1 MAFCAVELARAGRA
15 NVPIIYEAQ
24 KRKRRYIVER
34 YNEDLGAENLSCV
47 RRLLSRSR
55 EYNRVKNNTSQS
67 CLPSGPR
74 FQLRQSFV
82 FRPLA
87 KIEEGE
93 ISMNFAKHTVFVA
106 LLTFVVF
113 SLVTLPASAQS
124 VTGKLKIHVSPKQA
138 YVFVDGKAIRD
149 GSQTIVLSPGPHE
162 VSVRNYGYTSN
173 TRQVHIDPR
182 TTTDI
187 TVALQNSGDKVSG
200 PFGDIEF
207 KGHPRA
213 GVLLNGATPDY
224 FVGHV
229 DEFDWNWIWHQ
240 RLLVKPGTYQVA
252 VTRKG
257 NAIFSGPVDVKA
269 GERVIVNL
277 DQNGKIKTKA
287 WPLGDTLGP
296 QPRFHAGVASA
307 VVPIAPVTAQL
318 TAHSTSLDCGQPTQ
332 LDWKS
337 ADAADV
343 SITNLGS
350 VSASGDRTVN
360 PTKTTNY
367 ELIAKGPG
375 GEASQSATVKVN
387 VQPTATLSLSQP
399 EVHYHKIGDKVVQD
413 EPATLNWAAANA
425 NQVKIT
431 PFGSEGLTGSKK
443 IEAKPKQTSTGPV
456 NEVVDYTLAAS
467 NGCGGTTTRT
477 TALHIVGAI
486 DPAPSVTLA
495 SLFYPTNYPTV
506 HHPKI
511 GLMASERA
519 VLANAA
525 NRFKLHEE
533 YDNEHASLLII
544 GHADVRGSKKY
555 NMKLSERR
563 AELVRSYLMSQG
575 IPANEMQIRAD
586 GEGKELSRSDVLKLQ
601 LVDAQKPDKWMTHH
615 PKVTWLAYNR
625 RVDIV
630 LEPSGQ
636 QSMKAFPSD
645 APDARILWQRP
656 KVAKGRSI
664 R

>member
-1 MAFCAVELARAGRA
+1 
-15 NVPIIYEAQ
+15 
-24 KRKRRYIVER
+24 
-34 YNEDLGAENLSCV
+34 
-47 RRLLSRSR
+47 
-55 EYNRVKNNTSQS
+55 
-67 CLPSGPR
+67 
-74 FQLRQSFV
+74 
-82 FRPLA
+82 
-87 KIEEGE
+87 
-93 ISMNFAKHTVFVA
+93 MNFAKHTVFFA

-113 SLVTLPASAQS
+113 SLVTLPAAAQS

-138 YVFVDGKAIRD
+138 YVFLDGKAIRD
-149 GSQTIVLSPGPHE
+149 GSQTIVLRPGPHE
-162 VSVRNYGYTSN
+162 VSVHNYGYTSN

-213 GVLLNGATPDY
+213 AVFLNGATPDY

-257 NAIFSGPVDVKA
+257 NTIWSGPVDVKA
-269 GERVIVNL
+269 GERVIVHL
-277 DQNGKIKTKA
+277 DQNGKIKTKD

-343 SITNLGS
+343 SITDLGS

-375 GEASQSATVKVN
+375 GEASRSATVKVN

-413 EPATLNWAAANA
+413 ELATLNWVAANA

-431 PFGSEGLTGSKK
+431 PFGTESLVGSKK
-443 IEAKPKQTSTGPV
+443 IEVQPKQTSSGPV
-456 NEVVDYTLAAS
+456 NEMVDYTLAAS

-477 TALHIVGAI
+477 AALHIVGAI

-511 GLMASERA
+511 GLVASERA

-525 NRFKLHEE
+525 NRFKLHEQ
-533 YDNEHASLLII
+533 YDNERASLIII

-563 AELVRSYLMSQG
+563 AELVRSYLVSQG
-575 IPANEMQIRAD
+575 VPANEMQIQAD
-586 GEGKELSRSDVLKLQ
+586 GEGKELSRNDVLKLQ
-601 LVDAQKPDKWMTHH
+601 LVDAQKPDKWMMHH
-615 PKVTWLAYNR
+615 PQVTWLAYNR

-636 QSMKAFPSD
+636 QSTRAFPND
-645 APDARILWQRP
+645 APDAQTLWQRP
-656 KVAKGRSI
+656 EPRLQKVEVAANAAATAASLKAELKKN
-664 R
+664 